1 MQAVYTRSLPHQ
13 LHSRRLSP
21 PSCLKSHLIGL
32 VWSHASISIHLLWP
46 WLNLIG
52 VKEVFTLAAC
62 TLIVCLA
69 DLVNWKRRKWSQ
81 SVRLIG
87 STTPH
92 HPLHCLHNPA
102 PILCILS
109 RFTLGFSVTFC
120 LGQDFSVYRC
130 VCVWACMH
138 VCMCMCVLYVYI
150 CVGKICIDWGGNKAW
165 SRRWT
170 RGEWT
175 LVEWGGVKKVWSN

>member
-1 MQAVYTRSLPHQ
+1 MQAVYPRSLPYQ
-13 LHSRRLSP
+13 PHSCRLIP

-46 WLNLIG
+46 WLNLMG
-52 VKEVFTLAAC
+52 VKEVFTLAMH

-69 DLVNWKRRKWSQ
+69 DLVNWKRWKWSQ

-87 STTPH
+87 SATHPH
-92 HPLHCLHNPA
+92 SLHCLHSP
-102 PILCILS
+102 PPTLSILS
-109 RFTLGFSVTFC
+109 RFTLGYFTTFC
-120 LGQDFSVYRC
+120 CRPGLVCLFVYVC
-130 VCVWACMH
+130 VCVLPYIYVH
-138 VCMCMCVLYVYI
+138 MCMSTVPVWEKKKTE
-150 CVGKICIDWGGNKAW
+150 GEKNKW
-165 SRRWT
+165 SGRWM

>member
-13 LHSRRLSP
+13 PHSLPPQP

-46 WLNLIG
+46 WLNLMG
-52 VKEVFTLAAC
+52 VKEVFTLAVC

-87 STTPH
+87 STPPSTTPH
-92 HPLHCLHNPA
+92 CMHNPA
-102 PILCILS
+102 PILS
-109 RFTLGFSVTFC
+109 RFTLGYFVTLC
-120 LGQDFSVYRC
+120 LGQDFCVRRYIC
-130 VCVWACMH
+130 VCVCTCMRAWACLP
-138 VCMCMCVLYVYI
+138 CMREEKYAETEGEI
-150 CVGKICIDWGGNKAW
+150 RHEVGGGREVNEHWWNEGA
-165 SRRWT
+165 
-170 RGEWT
+170 
-175 LVEWGGVKKVWSN
+175 